1 MLTCTSCYVRAELD
15 DIVVA
20 YDGEWCLCLY
30 CQIREAGHEWQ
41 APDALRRAVS
51 SILAALEAG

>member
-1 MLTCTSCYVRAELD
+1 MLVCSACYVIAELD

-30 CQIREAGHEWQ
+30 CDARRRGLDRPVPE
-41 APDALRRAVS
+41 ALRRAVGR
-51 SILAALEAG
+51 ILAALEAG

>member
-1 MLTCTSCYVRAELD
+1 MAELD

-30 CQIREAGHEWQ
+30 CHTRRKGHGPPVPQ
-41 APDALRRAVS
+41 ALGRVLN

>member
-1 MLTCTSCYVRAELD
+1 VLTCTTCYVMAELD

-30 CQIREAGHEWQ
+30 CHTRRKGHGPPVPQ
-41 APDALRRAVS
+41 ALRRVLN